1 MGGGRHSK
9 YFSHNLSVRSKAA
22 SLALGGCRSRQGGRK
37 SAVLFGEFVLVSK
50 HAVTTID
57 IALGKR
63 LWCVF
68 DEPFT
73 YLWFICVRCVKP
85 GL

>member
-50 HAVTTID
+50 KEIYRLNHNIVERLRRNRDRLQYI
-57 IALGKR
+57 LGYA
-63 LWCVF
+63 
-68 DEPFT
+68 E
-73 YLWFICVRCVKP
+73 
-85 GL
+85 